1 MSQQKWMSFWTT
13 SRFVVLLVVLLGVG
27 FLTPPANA
35 AEGDNEYKAGKQAE
49 VREDYD
55 EAFRQYKKAF
65 DLDPQNPQFIIAF
78 RRAQFLAGAN
88 HVDRGNRLQ
97 EQGRLSE
104 ALAEFEQAYAI
115 DPASAAARQQIASTL
130 ALLEAQQAPPAA
142 DREGAIGVDP
152 RLEEALGP
160 PELQPLSQDLIN
172 LRMTNDSKV
181 VFETI
186 GRLAGINVLFDP
198 DYVSPPNPITVE
210 LMNIVL
216 EEALDQ
222 TALLTKTFWK
232 VLTRNTILVVPDTT
246 VKRREQE
253 QQVIKTFY
261 LSNTITPQELTE
273 VVTAIRT
280 LLETRRIQQI
290 NSMNAII
297 IRDTPDKVAL
307 AEKIIQDVDKAKPE
321 VVVDVLVLEVRRDK
335 TRDLGLFPVSGGSA
349 GVQVPLIFSPGQ
361 AAGGDGG
368 SIALNRLGNLA
379 SSDFSLILPG
389 ANLNA
394 LLSDSNTK
402 ILQRPQ
408 IRATDGMQ
416 ATLRIGDRIPI
427 ATGSFQAGIGGVG
440 VNPLVSTQ
448 FQYTDVGVNLD
459 ITPKVHANREIT
471 LKVRI
476 EISAVTQR
484 INIGGIEQPVIGQR
498 VIEHDIRLR
507 EGEANVLGGILQ
519 RQVTES
525 VSGIPGLSRIP
536 ILRYLFSNTSTT
548 LAEDEVLI
556 VLRPRLVRLPEIT
569 ALNRRALDV
578 GREGNI
584 RLRNRRSTPEV
595 DEEAAEEPSG
605 SASVAPA
612 RIRFQPVS
620 LEERVEETFQ
630 VNLEIENARDLFSIP
645 MEVSYDTGYLKL
657 SKVRNG
663 SFLGRDGQ
671 LIAVVQRVEEQSGK
685 ATITLTRPPDSG
697 GVSGSGRLVSLTFEA
712 LRPGT
717 TSLLIIPVGVR
728 SPTREFL
735 PVAAAQATVTIH

>member
-1 MSQQKWMSFWTT
+1 
-13 SRFVVLLVVLLGVG
+13 
-27 FLTPPANA
+27 
-35 AEGDNEYKAGKQAE
+35 
-49 VREDYD
+49 
-55 EAFRQYKKAF
+55 
-65 DLDPQNPQFIIAF
+65 
-78 RRAQFLAGAN
+78 
-88 HVDRGNRLQ
+88 
-97 EQGRLSE
+97 
-104 ALAEFEQAYAI
+104 
-115 DPASAAARQQIASTL
+115 
-130 ALLEAQQAPPAA
+130 
-142 DREGAIGVDP
+142 
-152 RLEEALGP
+152 
-160 PELQPLSQDLIN
+160 
-172 LRMTNDSKV
+172 
-181 VFETI
+181 
-186 GRLAGINVLFDP
+186 
-198 DYVSPPNPITVE
+198 
-210 LMNIVL
+210 
-216 EEALDQ
+216 

-261 LSNTITPQELTE
+261 LSNIITPQELTE

-307 AEKIIQDVDKAKPE
+307 AEKIIRDVDKAKPE
-321 VVVDVLVLEVRRDK
+321 IVVDVLVMEVRRDK
-335 TRDLGLFPVSGGSA
+335 TRDLGLFPVSGGSP

-361 AAGGDGG
+361 AGGGDDGG
-368 SIALNRLGNLA
+368 SIPLNRLGRL
-379 SSDFSLILPG
+379 STSDFSLILPG

-408 IRATDGMQ
+408 IRATDGQQ
-416 ATLRIGDRIPI
+416 ATLRIGDRVPI
-427 ATGSFQAGIGGVG
+427 ATGSFQAGIGGGG
-440 VNPLVSTQ
+440 VSPLVNTQ

-476 EISAVTQR
+476 EISAVTSEVD
-484 INIGGIEQPVIGQR
+484 IGGIKQPVIGQR

-519 RQVTES
+519 TQVTKT
-525 VSGIPGLSRIP
+525 VSGIPGLSQIP
-536 ILRYLFSNTSTT
+536 ILRYLFSNVRTT

-556 VLRPRLVRLPEIT
+556 VLRPRTVRLPEIT

-584 RLRNRRSTPEV
+584 RLRNRRTTPEV

-612 RIRFQPVS
+612 RMRFQPFS
-620 LEERVEETFQ
+620 LEQRVEEIFQ

-657 SKVRNG
+657 AKVRNG

-671 LIAVVQRVEEQSGK
+671 PIALVQRVEEQSGK
-685 ATITLTRPPDSG
+685 ATITLSRPPDSG
-697 GVSGSGRLVSLTFEA
+697 GVSGSGRLASLTFET